1 MIPDRFDMASPGD
14 VGSISWAGDG
24 RGAMGLFLTRG
35 VGMKLENI
43 KKTAMIG
50 AGTMGAGFGV
60 TFSLA
65 GYGSWLYDIS
75 QKQLDLGRDR
85 IAKALD
91 LFIEEDLITP
101 DRAEAAQKLIHYT
114 TDLKEAVSGAQ
125 FLLEAVPEIMDL
137 KKELY
142 PQLEA
147 LLDDD
152 AIMATN
158 TSGLSVTEIA
168 SVCRKPDRV
177 VGMHWFNPPEMV
189 PLVEVTKGQQTDP
202 AAAKLVYDLV
212 EKVGHVPIM
221 LKKEAPGFVANRM
234 QMALFR
240 EALNIM
246 AEGIADPEDID
257 RAVSA
262 GVGVRWSWAG
272 PMELADLGG
281 LDTWGYVSGY
291 MWKMISNASELP
303 DFYKKMIDQ
312 GNLGLK
318 TGQGFF
324 EYDAAKAAEAVRQR
338 DQYMIRQWKLR
349 NQIKPI

>member
-1 MIPDRFDMASPGD
+1 MR
-14 VGSISWAGDG
+14 
-24 RGAMGLFLTRG
+24 
-35 VGMKLENI
+35 LEDI

-50 AGTMGAGFGV
+50 AGTMGAGFGA

-65 GYGSWLYDIS
+65 GYECWLYDIA

-85 IAKALD
+85 IAKAMA
-91 LFIEEDLITP
+91 LFIEEELITP
-101 DRAEAAQKLIHYT
+101 DQAETATKLIHYT
-114 TDLKEAVSGAQ
+114 TDLKEALDGAQ

-137 KKELY
+137 KKKLY
-142 PQLEA
+142 PELEA
-147 LLDDD
+147 LIADD

-158 TSGLSVTEIA
+158 TSGLSITEIA
-168 SVCRKPDRV
+168 SACSKPERV

-189 PLVEVTKGQQTDP
+189 PLVEVTKGEKTDP
-202 AAAKLVYDLV
+202 AAAQLVYDMV

-240 EALNIM
+240 EALHIM
-246 AEGIADPEDID
+246 SEGIADPEDID

-262 GVGVRWSWAG
+262 GIGIRWSWAG

-303 DFYKKMIDQ
+303 DFYKNLLDQ

-324 EYDAAKAAEAVRQR
+324 EYDAAKAADAVKQR
-338 DQYMIRQWKLR
+338 DQYMLRQWKLR
-349 NQIKPI
+349 NKIKPI